1 MLKGQAPQACV
12 LQGLNNSASGL
23 VVGSYSI
30 GHVVGLMLVGGCDKY
45 KTSSSLESN
54 FQHQIHFSSYR
65 SSIFR
70 SLSKTDR
77 FSPQQPSNFSSTTR
91 TAMCL
96 RSSFDK
102 FAIPSIYDVE
112 GITTMPVCPPQK
124 LSHRHVQQT
133 DGPRFPVA
141 AVPPVWNAGTRYG

>member
-1 MLKGQAPQACV
+1 M
-12 LQGLNNSASGL
+12 
-23 VVGSYSI
+23 
-30 GHVVGLMLVGGCDKY
+30 VVGLMIDGGCDKY
-45 KTSSSLESN
+45 KTSSSLEFN
-54 FQHQIHFSSYR
+54 LQHQIHFKSYR
-65 SSIFR
+65 SSIIR
-70 SLSKTDR
+70 SLSKDAR
-77 FSPQQPSNFSSTTR
+77 SSPQQPSNFSSTTR

-133 DGPRFPVA
+133 DGPRSLVA